1 MKKSLIVCLM
11 AMVPLMG
18 AMAQQADAVAL
29 QAQSLVLSLDEAK
42 QYAVEHNRTIQNAG
56 LSVKQTEAAR
66 WQSIASMLPQV
77 SGSLDYTNM
86 CGYEYEMVIP
96 GMGRLAQEM
105 APTGSLTLKATMTIG
120 GKQIVTA
127 LIADLA
133 VEMKDVAKV
142 KTIQAIESNVTSVY
156 VNILATT
163 ETVDLLRKNL
173 ENLKTLYQM
182 TENSV
187 KVGAAEQID
196 ADQLSVQ
203 VASMESTINTT
214 ERTVE
219 LLKSSLRLLLG
230 VSVETAITLSDP
242 LESII
247 NAEETMKLLST
258 ELNLNDNYDYTLAR
272 QQAEMA
278 QKEVTL
284 QGMEYVPTL
293 TGYYQYKGQMSFN
306 EDGYISPTAPNVAG
320 LTVSVPIWSSGVRA
334 AGVTAKKLAYQS
346 AQNTLADTEDQL
358 LVADRQYRYDL
369 VSAYDNYQIQK
380 RNIEVTQR
388 VFDNMAKKF
397 EYGYASSLDVT
408 NTSSNLISAQQN
420 YIQALTSMVSA
431 HINLK
436 NLLNK

>member
-11 AMVPLMG
+11 AIVPLVG
-18 AMAQQADAVAL
+18 IVAQEETAVAAE
-29 QAQSLVLSLDEAK
+29 AQSLVLSLDEAK
-42 QYAVEHNRTIQNAG
+42 QYAVEHNRTVQNAG
-56 LSVKQTEAAR
+56 LSVKQAEAAR

-86 CGYEYEMVIP
+86 CGYEYEMKINS
-96 GMGRLAQEM
+96 MGFKQEM
-105 APTGSLTLKATMTIG
+105 APTGALSLKASMTIG
-120 GKQIVTA
+120 GQQIVGA
-127 LIADLA
+127 LISNLA
-133 VEMKDVAKV
+133 IEMQDVAKA
-142 KTIQAIESNVTSVY
+142 KTVQVIESNVTNVY

-196 ADQLSVQ
+196 ADQLAVQ

-214 ERTVE
+214 ERAVE
-219 LLKSSLRLLLG
+219 VLKSSLRLLLG
-230 VSVETAITLSDP
+230 VSVETSITLSDP

-247 NAEETMKLLST
+247 NAEETMKLLSI
-258 ELNLNDNYDYTLAR
+258 ELNLDSNYDYTLAK
-272 QQAEMA
+272 QQTELA
-278 QKEVTL
+278 QKQVTL
-284 QGMEYVPTL
+284 KGMEYVPTL
-293 TGYYQYKGQMSFN
+293 TGYYQYKNQMSFKD
-306 EDGYISPTAPNVAG
+306 DGYVSPTPPNVVG
-320 LTVSVPIWSSGVRA
+320 VTLSVPIWSSGVRA
-334 AGVTAKKLAYQS
+334 AGVTEKKLAYQA

-358 LVADRQYRYDL
+358 RVSDRQYRYDL

-436 NLLNK
+436 NLLNQ